1 MTLLAGEIALVT
13 GSTRGIGRAIAAEL
27 SAQGARVAVAG
38 RDERDALNVA
48 RELGNG
54 HTGVSLDVRKRSSV
68 DAAVALVVERV
79 GEPTILVNNAG
90 VNRIGPAESLS
101 EEDWALVL
109 DVNLMGYARCCQAV
123 GARMLA
129 RGAGVIVNVA
139 SVTGAFV
146 GMPGRSP
153 YAASKAGIV
162 GLTRVLSIEW
172 APRGVRVVCV
182 APGPVRTPMV
192 EQAIR
197 DGILDEQE
205 IVSRMPAGRIAS
217 PEDIASVV
225 ALLASPQAGFVT
237 GQTLVVD
244 GGYTTYGAAHAVSRE
259 VRTAPS
265 PARAEPR

>member
-1 MTLLAGEIALVT
+1 V
-13 GSTRGIGRAIAAEL
+13 AAEL
-27 SAQGARVAVAG
+27 AAEGARVAVAG
-38 RDERDALNVA
+38 RDERQALAVAAGLGDA
-48 RELGNG
+48 
-54 HTGVSLDVRKRSSV
+54 HTGIALDVRDRASV
-68 DAAVALVVERV
+68 DAAVALVVERL
-79 GEPTILVNNAG
+79 GELTVLVNNAG

-101 EEDWALVL
+101 EEDWAFVL

-146 GMPGRSP
+146 GMPGRAP

-162 GLTRVLSIEW
+162 GLTRVLAVEW

-197 DGILDEQE
+197 DGILDEGE
-205 IVSRMPAGRIAS
+205 IVGRMPAGRIGS
-217 PEDIASVV
+217 PEDIARAV
-225 ALLASPQAGFVT
+225 ALLASAKAGFVT

-244 GGYTTYGAAHAVSRE
+244 GGYTAYGAAHPVSRRIGE
-259 VRTAPS
+259 APS
-265 PARAEPR
+265 PTGGER